1 MPYHVLKNSSEAVL
15 KAPKT
20 HASSCMPTII
30 KHPAPQL
37 KPKGVIHATATSL
50 YKPLQA
56 SKTPSGYPCI
66 DKAAVKASRA
76 VLERSGSIAGFCRM
90 QVLEGMEDI
99 EDNKQ
104 LFLHKFSWLS
114 SKS

>member
-1 MPYHVLKNSSEAVL
+1 MPYMVLKNSSEAVL

-20 HASSCMPTII
+20 HASSCIPTII

-37 KPKGVIHATATSL
+37 KTQRSNSCNSYKPC
-50 YKPLQA
+50 KPLQA

-66 DKAAVKASRA
+66 DKAAVKASRT

-104 LFLHKFSWLS
+104 LF
-114 SKS
+114 

>member
-1 MPYHVLKNSSEAVL
+1 MPYPVLKNSSEAVL

-30 KHPAPQL
+30 QHHSS
-37 KPKGVIHATATSL
+37 KPKGVIHATARSL

-76 VLERSGSIAGFCRM
+76 VLERSGSIARFCRR

-104 LFLHKFSWLS
+104 LF
-114 SKS
+114 

>member
-1 MPYHVLKNSSEAVL
+1 MPYRVLKNSSEAVL

-20 HASSCMPTII
+20 HAGFVYLLSSSIQ
-30 KHPAPQL
+30 HHSS
-37 KPKGVIHATATSL
+37 KPKGVIHAIATSLASL

-104 LFLHKFSWLS
+104 LC
-114 SKS
+114 

>member
-1 MPYHVLKNSSEAVL
+1 MLVLVYLLSSSIQ
-15 KAPKT
+15 
-20 HASSCMPTII
+20 HHSS
-30 KHPAPQL
+30 

-104 LFLHKFSWLS
+104 LC
-114 SKS
+114 